1 MKVKKFVFSPFQEN
15 TYLLIN
21 ESNECW
27 ILDPGCYFPE
37 EKTELKAFIEENNL
51 NPTRLINTHCHL
63 DHVFGNHFVHETF
76 GLSPEYHKLDEP
88 TMLLAP
94 KAASMYGVPGFMVS
108 PPAKSHLDE
117 SMKLSFGKHS
127 FDIVFVP
134 GHAPGHIALIEH
146 NQKIILG
153 GDVLF
158 QRSIGRTDL
167 LGGDHDTLIESIKSK
182 FFTLGNDYLVY
193 SGHGPETTIG
203 EEKKHNP
210 YIN

>member
-1 MKVKKFVFSPFQEN
+1 
-15 TYLLIN
+15 
-21 ESNECW
+21 
-27 ILDPGCYFPE
+27 
-37 EKTELKAFIEENNL
+37 
-51 NPTRLINTHCHL
+51 
-63 DHVFGNHFVHETF
+63 
-76 GLSPEYHKLDEP
+76 
-88 TMLLAP
+88 
-94 KAASMYGVPGFMVS
+94 
-108 PPAKSHLDE
+108 
-117 SMKLSFGKHS
+117 
-127 FDIVFVP
+127 
-134 GHAPGHIALIEH
+134 LIEH